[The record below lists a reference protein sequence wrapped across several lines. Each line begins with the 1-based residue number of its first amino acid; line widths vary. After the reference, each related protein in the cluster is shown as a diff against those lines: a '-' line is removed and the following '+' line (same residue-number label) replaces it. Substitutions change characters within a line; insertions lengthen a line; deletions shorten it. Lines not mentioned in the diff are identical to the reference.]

1 MKQLG
6 RMILPALAL
15 LILLLVR
22 AMAYDAVE
30 VEIPVKTNESCVI
43 ELAGDFTDQKT
54 IDGSGAFTVS
64 VSHPGTYNCQVRQI
78 PGTEENKIYDQ
89 RVYNVLLFVETD
101 GDALRSAIVLSL
113 DGEAEKPAELIFENE
128 TAEPP
133 IPEEPDRPEPPSEPD
148 QPEIPGEPD
157 MPDIPG
163 EPDMPDM
170 PDTPS
175 DPAKPQYHRASHDS
189 STPATGDGSRLAF
202 WGVTFALGAG
212 LLTGGVTVWR
222 RRNNHG
228 GSEQ

>member
-78 PGTEENKIYDQ
+78 PGTEENKIYDR

-128 TAEPP
+128 TAEHSRRTGHAGHAGYAFRSRKTSVPQ
-133 IPEEPDRPEPPSEPD
+133 S
-148 QPEIPGEPD
+148 QPRQQHPC
-157 MPDIPG
+157 
-163 EPDMPDM
+163 
-170 PDTPS
+170 
-175 DPAKPQYHRASHDS
+175 H
-189 STPATGDGSRLAF
+189 
-202 WGVTFALGAG
+202 
-212 LLTGGVTVWR
+212 R
-222 RRNNHG
+222 RRQPACLLG
-228 GSEQ
+228 RDLCPRRRSADRGCDCMAQT

>member
-78 PGTEENKIYDQ
+78 PGTEENKIYDR

-101 GDALRSAIVLSL
+101 GDALRSAIVLGASQRT
-113 DGEAEKPAELIFENE
+113 GPA
-128 TAEPP
+128 
-133 IPEEPDRPEPPSEPD
+133 
-148 QPEIPGEPD
+148 
-157 MPDIPG
+157 
-163 EPDMPDM
+163 
-170 PDTPS
+170 
-175 DPAKPQYHRASHDS
+175 
-189 STPATGDGSRLAF
+189 
-202 WGVTFALGAG
+202 
-212 LLTGGVTVWR
+212 
-222 RRNNHG
+222 
-228 GSEQ
+228 